1 MPLFVVRTS
10 TRQIVSDLLVLMW
23 PGISNMDNFI
33 LHIVVTEEKKSN
45 DATCGTSVGLM
56 RSTCSSSVS
65 AESYLTDSL
74 SLISGTTYSGSH
86 ESVFGCPGA
95 AYESG
100 LHEVPY
106 VEHFDQI
113 EQDYEYDPLPL
124 EPVPAPPLPHQPLSH
139 ETDMYMKERGYR
151 QDPQNNLF
159 FKLPDSGSQPRYP
172 GVCNNT
178 MQPHYQTPQ
187 YAQQQQPQHL
197 GQIRQ
202 TSYPPQKNDRKRKR
216 VTASGN
222 STKPK
227 QPRKS
232 PKKTADPNK
241 PKSKRGRKK
250 GQRKCQIL
258 L

>member
-1 MPLFVVRTS
+1 
-10 TRQIVSDLLVLMW
+10 
-23 PGISNMDNFI
+23 MDDFI
-33 LHIVVTEEKKSN
+33 LVVTEKKST
-45 DATCGTSVGLM
+45 DATCGTSVGPM

-86 ESVFGCPGA
+86 ESVFACPGA

-100 LHEVPY
+100 LHEVPC

-124 EPVPAPPLPHQPLSH
+124 EPVPAPPLPHHHQPLSH
-139 ETDMYMKERGYR
+139 ETAEYLKEHGYH
-151 QDPQNNLF
+151 QDPQSGLF
-159 FKLPDSGSQPRYP
+159 FKLPESGSQPRYP

-187 YAQQQQPQHL
+187 YAQQQQQP
-197 GQIRQ
+197 
-202 TSYPPQKNDRKRKR
+202 SYPPQKNDRKRKR
-216 VTASGN
+216 ATASGN